1 MAINRCYSNEQ
12 KRGFINGL
20 DFKDINS
27 CYLAGLKRL
36 ALSVLFTLFICY
48 IDEGYYSF
56 DWMNS
61 LENWIVFI
69 PYVLVIYLLFSGMN
83 KACYFIS
90 GFFQDSK
97 SL

>member
-1 MAINRCYSNEQ
+1 VAINRCYSNEQ

-48 IDEGYYSF
+48 IDEGYYDLTSF
-56 DWMNS
+56 KS
-61 LENWIVFI
+61 LGNWIVFI
-69 PYVLVIYLLFSGMN
+69 PYVLIIYLLFSGIN
-83 KACYFIS
+83 KGCSFIS

-97 SL
+97 SH